1 MKILSSNNRISQSKA
16 VGSQNIVF
24 GIRVRTYDFYNKQMF
39 TNNAVSLEKSDIE
52 KLNSLFKKAPTTAET
67 LTFDKNRFRCVIIK
81 NPNLNSD
88 AYYTFL
94 MQKTVKDDNGSYQ
107 TFHIDLD
114 SKGTIINNI
123 EYPVNSSFTHK
134 LGLLLIHDTQ
144 GLGYADS
151 AKMLYEFLPKLP
163 FDRTDKIE
171 ALIAKYKIQAYLK
184 YISNNKDGIS
194 YS

>member
-1 MKILSSNNRISQSKA
+1 
-16 VGSQNIVF
+16 
-24 GIRVRTYDFYNKQMF
+24 MF
-39 TNNAVSLEKSDIE
+39 TNNAVTLDKTDLDR
-52 KLNSLFKKAPTTAET
+52 LNQIFKKDAVSAET
-67 LTFDKNRFRCVIIK
+67 LTFNKGRFRCVVIK

-94 MQKTVKDDNGSYQ
+94 IQKTVKNEDNSYQ
-107 TFHIDLD
+107 TFHVDID
-114 SKGTIINNI
+114 SNGTIVNNS

-134 LGLLLIHDTQ
+134 LGLLFIHDTQ

-184 YISNNKDGIS
+184 YISNNTDGIK
-194 YS
+194 YN